1 MLPESPGYRLERRA
15 PMAIG
20 SDGLEKLKTQ
30 TVLDADGRSVLLA
43 DLWRD
48 RRAAMV
54 FVRHFG

>member
-1 MLPESPGYRLERRA
+1 MDTAG
-15 PMAIG
+15 
-20 SDGLEKLKTQ
+20 DGLEKLKTQ
-30 TVLDADGRSVLLA
+30 TVLDADGRSVLLG